1 MRMLVFLLMV
11 IVDGEEQGTQN
22 MYFASVNTCNYYAD
36 RIERKQ
42 IKVTAYCV
50 PKMVNQ
56 NQPLV
61 DYGR

>member
-1 MRMLVFLLMV
+1 MV

-22 MYFASVNTCNYYAD
+22 MYFASINTCNYYAD
-36 RIERKQ
+36 RIEHKQ
-42 IKVTAYCV
+42 YKVTAYCV